1 MATEKTVNY
10 TAAQVTTMR
19 EMYTANKSAET
30 VKAIAELFGK
40 TVQSVRAKL
49 AKEGVYEAKTY
60 VSKTGEKPVKKDTHA
75 DVIGA
80 ILHLSDGEIDSLT
93 KANKTALVKIVEF
106 LREGQNK
113 IELLQ
118 AEIAEL
124 KANPAE

>member
-1 MATEKTVNY
+1 M
-10 TAAQVTTMR
+10 
-19 EMYTANKSAET
+19 
-30 VKAIAELFGK
+30 FGK

-49 AKEGVYEAKTY
+49 AKEGIYEAKTY
-60 VSKTGEKPVKKDTHA
+60 TSKTGEKPVKKDTHA

-106 LREGQNK
+106 LRKGQND

-124 KANPAE
+124 KANPVE